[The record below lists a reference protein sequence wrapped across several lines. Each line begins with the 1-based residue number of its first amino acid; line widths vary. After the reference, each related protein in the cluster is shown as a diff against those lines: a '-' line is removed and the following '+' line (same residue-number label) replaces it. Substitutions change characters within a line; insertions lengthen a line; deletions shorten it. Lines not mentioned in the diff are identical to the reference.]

1 MLFSFLSSNL
11 IIYLAFCNF
20 SINAVDFKST
30 LLQNTG
36 NSIKSQILVA
46 QSQNDT
52 IHNYVVEDND
62 RELNNYL
69 NNGGISD
76 KYFHTAVAVGAIKC
90 AKIMIEHG
98 ANVNSVDV
106 DNDKLTPLMVA
117 AKHTYRV
124 RYEMNELLVKN
135 GTDVNARASRGST
148 PIMFASWGTA
158 KHYEDEYVQVV
169 KLFIRNGA
177 KVNAKNDSGK
187 TALSIAQS
195 GKWHK
200 IVAVLKKAGA
210 KT

>member
-11 IIYLAFCNF
+11 IIYLAFCNL
-20 SINAVDFKST
+20 SINTVDFKST

-36 NSIKSQILVA
+36 NSIKSQILVTE
-46 QSQNDT
+46 SQNDT
-52 IHNYVVEDND
+52 IYNYVAEDND
-62 RELNNYL
+62 RELNYYL
-69 NNGGISD
+69 NNGGSSD
-76 KYFHTAVAVGAIKC
+76 KYFHTAVTVGAIKC
-90 AKIMIEHG
+90 ARIMIEHG

-106 DNDKLTPLMVA
+106 NNDKLTPLMVA

-135 GTDVNARASRGST
+135 GADVNARASRGST

-158 KHYEDEYVQVV
+158 KHYEDEYVKVV
-169 KLFIRNGA
+169 KLFIQNGA
-177 KVNAKNDSGK
+177 KMNAKNDSGK

-200 IVAVLKKAGA
+200 IVAVLKKARA